1 MTGFDPYGYP
11 RRWEADVVLADGGT
25 VHLRPITPGDADR
38 LVAFHSR
45 LSERTR
51 YFRYFGAYPR
61 IPPRDLERFVTV
73 DHHDRVAF
81 VALLGDDIIAVGR
94 YERLHENDELTDHAE
109 VAFVVEDDHQGRG
122 IGSILLEHLA
132 AAAQESGLKRFVAEV
147 LGENGQ
153 MVRVF
158 RDAGYKVSR
167 VLEEGVLH
175 LEFDIDPTDDSV
187 AVARAREQA
196 AEARSVYNL
205 LHPKSV
211 AVIGASTDP
220 TKVGYAVLTNLL
232 TANFTGPVFPVNPE
246 RRSVRGVRAYK
257 RVLDIP
263 DPVDLAVIAVP
274 AESVDEVMDDCLAK
288 GVKALVVVSSG
299 FGETGGDEGR
309 GAEQKL
315 AEEARAHGMRV
326 VGPNALGVVN
336 MDRKVRLNASLAP
349 KLPGLGRTGFFCQSG
364 ALGTAILAQAATRG
378 LGLSTFVSAGNRAD
392 VSGNDMLQY
401 WMTDPATD
409 VVLLYLESFGN
420 PRKFA
425 RIARRLGRTKPIV
438 AVKSGRNAMLPALA
452 ATSVRVDEPSVQ
464 AVFEQA
470 GVIRV
475 ESLAQLFDTALLLAH
490 QPLPQGSRVAVVGNS
505 TAIGVLAA
513 DAALAQGLELA
524 ADPVDV
530 GAQADPTIFANAVRE
545 ALLRDDVDALVVVFV
560 PPLAVPGTAYAR
572 ELREVVASLAH
583 GESKPIVSTFLAAEG
598 VPDELAVPGPDG
610 TPGRGSIPSY
620 SSPERAVV
628 ALARVTR
635 YARWRSAPRGM
646 LTRPEGIDAAAAR
659 DLLFSSLDANSE
671 HWLTDSQTVE
681 LLTCYGI
688 QIAPFRIVGSAD
700 EAADAAAELGFPVA
714 AKAANSLLRNRFDL
728 VGVRLD
734 ISSPDTMRAAYDDI
748 CSVSGVNEVYVQ
760 RMVDKGTS
768 CAMGLQDDPS
778 FGTLVSFGLSG
789 VVHDLLGDRAYRAIP
804 MTDVDAAGLVRAPK
818 AAPLLAGYGG
828 SPVAD
833 LVALE
838 DLVLRVAALAEDI
851 PEVRSLELDPVV
863 ASDKGANVVYAR
875 VLIGPPPS
883 RHDTGPRR
891 LRKLPDEE

>member
-1 MTGFDPYGYP
+1 LTEKDPYDYP

-25 VHLRPITPGDADR
+25 VHLRPITPDDADR

-61 IPPRDLERFVTV
+61 IPARDLHRFVTV

-81 VALLGDDIIAVGR
+81 VTMLGDEIIAVGR
-94 YERLHENDELTDHAE
+94 YERLSDGDIPTDQAE
-109 VAFVVEDDHQGRG
+109 VAFVVQDEHQGRG

-132 AAAQESGLKRFVAEV
+132 AAAQESGLNRFVAEV
-147 LGENGQ
+147 LGENRQ

-158 RDAGYKVSR
+158 RDAGYEISR
-167 VLEEGVLH
+167 VLEDGVLH
-175 LEFDIDPTDDSV
+175 LEFAIDPTDDSV

-196 AEARSVYNL
+196 AEARSVHNL

-232 TANFTGPVFPVNPE
+232 SANFTGPVFPVNAE
-246 RRSVRGVRAYK
+246 RRSVRGVRAYR

-263 DPVDLAVIAVP
+263 DPVDLAVVAVP
-274 AESVDEVMDDCLAK
+274 AASVDEVMDDCLAK

-299 FGETGGDEGR
+299 FGETGDEGR
-309 GAEQKL
+309 SAERRL

-364 ALGTAILAQAATRG
+364 ALGTAILADAAARG

-425 RIARRLGRTKPIV
+425 RLARRLGRTKPIV
-438 AVKSGRNAMLPALA
+438 AVKSGRNAVSPALA

-490 QPLPQGSRVAVVGNS
+490 QPLPEGSRVAVVGNS

-513 DAALAQGLELA
+513 DSAMAEGLELA
-524 ADPVDV
+524 GEPVDV
-530 GAQADPTIFANAVRE
+530 GAQAGPAEFAAAVRE
-545 ALLRDDVDALVVVFV
+545 TLLRDDVDALIVVFV

-572 ELREVVASLAH
+572 ELREVVAGLAE
-583 GESKPIVSTFLAAEG
+583 GQGKPIVSTFLAVEG

-610 TPGRGSIPSY
+610 APGRGSIPSY
-620 SSPERAVV
+620 ISPERAAL

-635 YARWRSAPRGM
+635 YARWRSAPRGT
-646 LTRPEGIDAAAAR
+646 LTRPPGIDPVTAR
-659 DLLFSSLDANSE
+659 DQIFAAMASGE
-671 HWLTDSQTVE
+671 RWLSDQQALE

-688 QIAPFRIVGSAD
+688 EIAPFHIVKSAD
-700 EAADAAAELGFPVA
+700 EAANAAIDLGFPVA
-714 AKAANSLLRNRFDL
+714 AKSANSMLRHRFDL
-728 VGVRLD
+728 IGVRLD
-734 ISSPDTMRAAYDDI
+734 ISSPDAMRAAYTDL
-748 CSVSGVNEVYVQ
+748 CSVSGVDTVYVQ

-768 CAMGLQDDPS
+768 CVIGLQDDPS

-789 VVHDLLGDRAYRAIP
+789 VVNDLLGDRAYRAIP

-833 LVALE
+833 LAALE
-838 DLVLRVAALAEDI
+838 DLVLRVAALAEDV
-851 PEVRSLELDPVV
+851 PEVRSLELEPVV
-863 ASDKGANVVYAR
+863 ASETGASVVYAR
-875 VLIGPPPS
+875 IAIGPPPS

-891 LRKLPDEE
+891 LRTMT

>member
-1 MTGFDPYGYP
+1 LTEFDPYDYP

-25 VHLRPITPGDADR
+25 VHLRPITPADADR
-38 LVAFHSR
+38 LLAFHSR

-61 IPPRDLERFVTV
+61 IPPRDLERFITV
-73 DHHDRVAF
+73 DHHNRVAF
-81 VALLGDDIIAVGR
+81 VAMLGDDIIAVGR
-94 YERLHENDELTDHAE
+94 YERLREGDQFSNQAE
-109 VAFVVEDDHQGRG
+109 VAFVVEDAHQGRG

-132 AAAQESGLKRFVAEV
+132 AAAEESGLTRFVAEV

-158 RDAGYKVSR
+158 RDAGYKISR

-205 LHPKSV
+205 LHPTSV

-232 TANFTGPVFPVNPE
+232 SANFTGPVFPVNAE
-246 RRSVRGVRAYK
+246 RRSVRGVRAYP

-263 DPVDLAVIAVP
+263 DPVDLAVVAVP

-299 FGETGGDEGR
+299 FGETGDEGR
-309 GAEQKL
+309 SAERRL

-336 MDRKVRLNASLAP
+336 MDQKVRLNASLAP
-349 KLPGLGRTGFFCQSG
+349 KLPGSGRTGFFCQSG
-364 ALGTAILAQAATRG
+364 ALGIAILASAAARG

-392 VSGNDMLQY
+392 LSGNDMLQY

-425 RIARRLGRTKPIV
+425 RLARRLGRTKPIV
-438 AVKSGRNAMLPALA
+438 AVKSGRDAMSPALA

-490 QPLPQGSRVAVVGNS
+490 QPLPAGIRVAVVGNS

-524 ADPVDV
+524 GEPVDV
-530 GAQADPTIFANAVRE
+530 GVQAGPEAFAAAVRE
-545 ALLRDDVDALVVVFV
+545 TLLRDDVDALIVVFV

-572 ELREVVASLAH
+572 ELREAVAGLAP
-583 GESKPIVSTFLAAEG
+583 GQGKPIVSTFLAAEG
-598 VPDELAVPGPDG
+598 VPHELAMPGPDG
-610 TPGRGSIPSY
+610 SPGRGSIPSY
-620 SSPERAVV
+620 SSPERAVL

-635 YARWRSAPRGM
+635 YARWRSAPRGT
-646 LTRPEGIDAAAAR
+646 LARPEGIDPATAR
-659 DLLFSSLDANSE
+659 DLIFTSLEGGE
-671 HWLTDSQTVE
+671 HWLTDQQAVQ

-688 QIAPFRIVGSAD
+688 QIVPFRIVKSAD
-700 EAADAAAELGFPVA
+700 EAALAAEDLGFPVA
-714 AKAANSLLRNRFDL
+714 AKVANSLLRHRFDL

-734 ISSPDTMRAAYDDI
+734 ISGPEAMRAAYVDL
-748 CSVSGVNEVYVQ
+748 CAVSGVDSVYVQ

-768 CAMGLQDDPS
+768 CVIGLQDDPS

-789 VVHDLLGDRAYRAIP
+789 VVNDLLGDRAYRAIP

-828 SPVAD
+828 APVAD
-833 LVALE
+833 LAALE

-875 VLIGPPPS
+875 VLVGPPPS

-891 LRKLPDEE
+891 LSALPGGQ

>member
-1 MTGFDPYGYP
+1 VTDFDPYDYP

-25 VHLRPITPGDADR
+25 VHLRPITPDDADR
-38 LVAFHSR
+38 LVAFHGR
-45 LSERTR
+45 LSDRTR

-73 DHHDRVAF
+73 DHHNRVAY

-94 YERLHENDELTDHAE
+94 YERLHDAEGKYTDQAE
-109 VAFVVEDDHQGRG
+109 VAFVVEDAHQGRG

-132 AAAQESGLKRFVAEV
+132 AAAQESGLSRFVAEV
-147 LGENGQ
+147 LGENAQ

-158 RDAGYKVSR
+158 RDAGYQISR

-175 LEFDIDPTDDSV
+175 LEFAIDPTDDSV

-196 AEARSVYNL
+196 AEARSVHNL
-205 LHPKSV
+205 LHPTSV

-232 TANFTGPVFPVNPE
+232 TADFTGPVYPVNAE
-246 RRSVRGVRAYK
+246 RRSVRGVRAYP

-263 DPVDLAVIAVP
+263 DPVDLAVVAVP
-274 AESVDEVMDDCLAK
+274 AASVDEVMDDCLAK

-299 FGETGGDEGR
+299 FGETGDEGR
-309 GAEQKL
+309 SAERRL
-315 AEEARAHGMRV
+315 AEEARKHGMRV

-336 MDRKVRLNASLAP
+336 MDQNVRLNASLAP

-364 ALGTAILAQAATRG
+364 ALGTAILASAAARG

-425 RIARRLGRTKPIV
+425 RLARRLGRTKPIV
-438 AVKSGRNAMLPALA
+438 AVKSGRNAMSPALA

-475 ESLAQLFDTALLLAH
+475 DSIAELFDTALLLAH
-490 QPLPQGSRVAVVGNS
+490 QPLPEGSRVAVVGNS

-513 DAALAQGLELA
+513 DAALTQGLELA
-524 ADPVDV
+524 GVPVDV
-530 GAQADPTIFANAVRE
+530 GAQAEPVEFAAAVRE
-545 ALLRDDVDALVVVFV
+545 ALLNDDVDALIVVFV

-572 ELREVVASLAH
+572 ELREVAANMPS
-583 GESKPIVSTFLAAEG
+583 GQSKPIVSTFLAAEG
-598 VPDELAVPGPDG
+598 VPHELAVLGADG
-610 TPGRGSIPSY
+610 SPGRGSIPSY
-620 SSPERAVV
+620 ASPERAAL

-635 YARWRSAPRGM
+635 YARWRSAPRGT
-646 LTRPEGIDAAAAR
+646 LVRPDGIDPVAAR
-659 DLLFSSLDANSE
+659 DLVFADGDTCQR
-671 HWLTDSQTVE
+671 WLTDQQAFDF
-681 LLTCYGI
+681 LTCYGI
-688 QIAPFRIVGSAD
+688 QIAPFRIANSAD
-700 EAADAAAELGFPVA
+700 EAAQVAEELGFPVA
-714 AKAANSLLRNRFDL
+714 AKAANSLLRHRFDL

-734 ISSPDTMRAAYDDI
+734 ISGPEAMRAAYGDI
-748 CSVSGVNEVYVQ
+748 RAVSGVDAVYVQ

-768 CAMGLQDDPS
+768 CVIGLQDDPS

-789 VVHDLLGDRAYRAIP
+789 VANDLLGDRAYRAIP
-804 MTDVDAAGLVRAPK
+804 MTDVDAAGLIRAPR

-828 SPVAD
+828 APVAD
-833 LVALE
+833 LAALE
-838 DLVLRVAALAEDI
+838 DVVLRVAALAEDI
-851 PEVRSLELDPVV
+851 PEVRSLDLDPVV
-863 ASDKGANVVYAR
+863 ASDKGASVVYAR

-891 LRKLPDEE
+891 LRALPGGL